1 MIRIAEI
8 TGILIFIA
16 LLIPSCNSNNQNK
29 IITGESSGPTASI
42 QPSLQSSSFDFATL
56 YQHVRPSVVSVKSD
70 TLNGVNIGTG
80 FVFDAEGYIVT
91 SYHVVQTEAN
101 LEVKFSSGEIVP
113 ASLVGK
119 DEISDLAVLKLDYPP
134 AELVP
139 LILGSSEKVIVGET
153 VAAFGNPF
161 GLEGT
166 ITTGIVSGVKQGL
179 RYFREILGSEGDLM
193 GEIIVTDATINPGN
207 SGGPLVNTT
216 GEGIGIIRNIVTAG
230 GKNQPAG
237 IAFALPADIAKPIIE
252 SLVEQGTF
260 AYPDLGFSAADQ
272 FTLEEIESLGLPVE
286 DGIYIT
292 EVEPRGPAQEAGLIA
307 GYNKSSRVGIT
318 PGGDVILAVD
328 NKKLENYDQL
338 MAYLIKNK
346 KPGDVIQFTV
356 LRGGEKLTI
365 PLTIGIKEDTSS
377 DDWQ

>member
-16 LLIPSCNSNNQNK
+16 LLIPSCNNNNQNK

-80 FVFDAEGYIVT
+80 FVFDEEGYIVT

-166 ITTGIVSGVKQGL
+166 ITTGIVSGAKQGL
-179 RYFREILGSEGDLM
+179 RYLRFLKFQAHSVFR
-193 GEIIVTDATINPGN
+193 
-207 SGGPLVNTT
+207 
-216 GEGIGIIRNIVTAG
+216 
-230 GKNQPAG
+230 
-237 IAFALPADIAKPIIE
+237 
-252 SLVEQGTF
+252 
-260 AYPDLGFSAADQ
+260 
-272 FTLEEIESLGLPVE
+272 
-286 DGIYIT
+286 
-292 EVEPRGPAQEAGLIA
+292 
-307 GYNKSSRVGIT
+307 
-318 PGGDVILAVD
+318 
-328 NKKLENYDQL
+328 
-338 MAYLIKNK
+338 
-346 KPGDVIQFTV
+346 
-356 LRGGEKLTI
+356 
-365 PLTIGIKEDTSS
+365 
-377 DDWQ
+377 